1 MELNQDEGVS
11 NVMEH
16 GTQLKSRNEM
26 HMSNETQR
34 EIHGIKWI
42 TNE

>member
-1 MELNQDEGVS
+1 MELNQNGGIS

-26 HMSNETQR
+26 HMSNETQW
-34 EIHGIKWI
+34 EF
-42 TNE
+42 TE